1 VAQRITRFSIGQS
14 AKFLGVLYLLFGL
27 LFLPFFL
34 LMGMFSPEGQSGA
47 AAMFGTIFA
56 IGMPIMYGIFGVVG
70 GAIGAALYNLVAGWI
85 GGIEVELDQA

>member
-27 LFLPFFL
+27 LFVPFFL
-34 LMGMFSPEGQSGA
+34 LMGMFSPQSEGGF
-47 AAMFGTIFA
+47 MFGSMFA
-56 IGMPIMYGIFGVVG
+56 IAMPIIYAIFGVLG

-85 GGIEVELDQA
+85 GGIEVEFEEA

>member
-1 VAQRITRFSIGQS
+1 MAQRITRFSIGQS

-27 LFLPFFL
+27 LFVPFFL
-34 LMGMFSPEGQSGA
+34 LMGMFAPENEGGF
-47 AAMFGTIFA
+47 MFGTVFA
-56 IGMPIMYGIFGVVG
+56 VAMPVMYAIFGVIG